1 MLDAKAECIICMHW
15 HSSAIHG
22 AMMPWLPN
30 GQRSNTIYGLVAASR
45 DLDLQGFGM
54 SLYHDG
60 IV

>member
-15 HSSAIHG
+15 HSSVIHG
-22 AMMPWLPN
+22 AIMLWLPN
-30 GQRSNTIYGLVAASR
+30 GQRSNAIYGLVAASR

-54 SLYHDG
+54 SMYRDG